1 LPGAIDFAAANI
13 PSRIS
18 GTVLISAMELSPA
31 LWGPGEL
38 NPYVHFQTL
47 RPDAFID
54 DGVFVFHGEFDVPLA
69 SAIAHVRTVQML
81 LFTNEKPNLNRAL
94 VEAQAAVSLA
104 PNNADS
110 ETALGDVLMKLDQ
123 KAGARVAYQRALTAA
138 ESVYPEFQD
147 DSITQLKQK
156 LQ

>member
-1 LPGAIDFAAANI
+1 
-13 PSRIS
+13 
-18 GTVLISAMELSPA
+18 
-31 LWGPGEL
+31 
-38 NPYVHFQTL
+38 
-47 RPDAFID
+47 
-54 DGVFVFHGEFDVPLA
+54 
-69 SAIAHVRTVQML
+69 ML

-123 KAGARVAYQRALTAA
+123 KAEARVAYQRALTAA

-156 LQ
+156 ME